1 MGVYIVDSNFF
12 IQAHRDT
19 YPLDIAYSFWNKV
32 KQLALDG
39 KIISIDKVK
48 NEIYG
53 KNDALELWCKNNLP
67 DNFFIDTSEVVDNEY
82 REVIRWAYSKSSH
95 YLEKALNE
103 FLDADEA
110 DAFIV
115 AYALKDKTNRT
126 IVTQEVSRPE
136 MKSKIKIP
144 EPCDAFNIRYLRV
157 MEMFRELRETF

>member
-19 YPLDIAYSFWNKV
+19 YPLDVAFSFWNKV
-32 KQLALDG
+32 KELAIEG

-48 NEIYG
+48 DEIFD
-53 KNDALELWCKNNLP
+53 KNDALESWCKANLP
-67 DNFFIDTSEVVDNEY
+67 EGFFKDTSEVLNEY
-82 REVIRWAYSKSSH
+82 QQVIAWAISKGSH
-95 YLEKALNE
+95 YSQNAINE
-103 FLDADEA
+103 FLAADEA

-115 AYALKDKTNRT
+115 AYALSDNTSRT

-144 EPCDAFNIRYLRV
+144 EPCNVFNVHYLKA
-157 MEMFRELRETF
+157 MEMFRELGETF